1 MDLLIRLAAD
11 GLIVA
16 IFIIAMATFLLKIPR
31 EQWWYWGWRI
41 VLGGI
46 TAYLAAKLIGHYFQ
60 PESLR
65 PFELQNTEPKAAYLP
80 NPGFPSDH
88 MLFATFLTLA
98 VWFSTR
104 QKKLFITLA
113 VMSLV
118 MGAARVLALVHTP
131 VDIIGGLLIGSLSV
145 LWYRRKPQNIVE

>member
-1 MDLLIRLAAD
+1 MDILIRLAAD
-11 GLIVA
+11 GLIIVV
-16 IFIIAMATFLLKIPR
+16 FLIAVFTFAFRIPR
-31 EQWWYWGWRI
+31 NQWWNWGWRI

-60 PESLR
+60 PETLR
-65 PFELQNTEPKAAYLP
+65 PFEQRNVDPKAAYLP

-104 QKKLFITLA
+104 RKKIFFALA
-113 VMSLV
+113 AMTVV
-118 MGAARVLALVHTP
+118 MGVARVLALVHTP
-131 VDIIGGLLIGSLSV
+131 LDIIGGLLIGSLSAI
-145 LWYRRKPQNIVE
+145 WYRRKPEKIVQ